1 MARVSWIWEHIN
13 DAGMIEAEFIED
25 AIRKNEH
32 WRAKERLQGR
42 LSQNIYDPELF
53 ESYGFV
59 LLAMNDTVEAGKYLF
74 LSGVRDQSYL
84 PAIDAYLSR
93 HSGKGMQHISHT
105 FPKAAQSAPFSSYPK
120 IVIDELQA
128 QGYSAKDVK
137 KELRSEPES
146 GSSESLG
153 FGCSVVV
160 AVVFALIVGFLISAV
175 RGLAWLYDWL
185 VG

>member
-1 MARVSWIWEHIN
+1 MGRAARIWEQI
-13 DAGMIEAEFIED
+13 DYARMIEAEFIED
-25 AIRKNEH
+25 AIRANEH

-74 LSGVRDQSYL
+74 LSGARDQSYL

-93 HSGKGMQHISHT
+93 YSGKGMQHIAHT

-120 IVIDELQA
+120 IVIDELKA
-128 QGYSAKDVK
+128 RGFTAKDVK

-146 GSSESLG
+146 GSPGSLG
-153 FGCSVVV
+153 FFGSVVMT
-160 AVVFALIVGFLISAV
+160 VVFALIIGFLISAV

-185 VG
+185 VR

>member
-1 MARVSWIWEHIN
+1 
-13 DAGMIEAEFIED
+13 MIEAEFIED

-59 LLAMNDTVEAGKYLF
+59 LLAMNDTMEAGKYLF
-74 LSGVRDQSYL
+74 LSGARDQSYM

-93 HSGKGMQHISHT
+93 YSSKGMQHILHT
-105 FPKAAQSAPFSSYPK
+105 FPKAAQAAPFSSCPK

-128 QGYSAKDVK
+128 RGFSAKDVK

-146 GSSESLG
+146 GSSGSLG
-153 FGCSVVV
+153 FVGSVVLT
-160 AVVFALIVGFLISAV
+160 VVFALIVGFLVSAV

>member
-1 MARVSWIWEHIN
+1 
-13 DAGMIEAEFIED
+13 MIEAKFIED

-42 LSQNIYDPELF
+42 LSQNIYDPGLF
-53 ESYGFV
+53 ESYGFA

-74 LSGVRDQSYL
+74 LSGARDQSYM

-93 HSGKGMQHISHT
+93 YSGKGMHHIAHT

-120 IVIDELQA
+120 IVIEELQA
-128 QGYSAKDVK
+128 QGFSAKDVQ

-146 GSSESLG
+146 GSSGSLG
-153 FGCSVVV
+153 LVGSVVV
-160 AVVFALIVGFLISAV
+160 TVVFALFIGFLTSAL
-175 RGLAWLYDWL
+175 RGLAWLYGWL
-185 VG
+185 ANVVS

>member
-1 MARVSWIWEHIN
+1 MGRIAWIWKQIN
-13 DAGMIEAEFIED
+13 DAEMIEAEFIED
-25 AIRKNEH
+25 AIRENEH

-59 LLAMNDTVEAGKYLF
+59 LMAMNDTVEAGKYLF

-93 HSGKGMQHISHT
+93 YSGKGMQHIAHT

-128 QGYSAKDVK
+128 RGFSAKDVK

-146 GSSESLG
+146 RSSGSLG
-153 FGCSVVV
+153 FFESAIMV
-160 AVVFALIVGFLISAV
+160 VVFALIIGFLISAV
-175 RGLAWLYDWL
+175 RGLVWLYSWL
-185 VG
+185 FG

>member
-1 MARVSWIWEHIN
+1 
-13 DAGMIEAEFIED
+13 MIEAEFIED

-74 LSGVRDQSYL
+74 LSGARDQSYL

-93 HSGKGMQHISHT
+93 YSGKGMQHISHT
-105 FPKAAQSAPFSSYPK
+105 FPKAAQSASFSSYPK
-120 IVIDELQA
+120 SVIDELQA
-128 QGYSAKDVK
+128 RGFSAKDVK
-137 KELRSEPES
+137 KELRSEPDSE
-146 GSSESLG
+146 SSESFG
-153 FGCSVVV
+153 FVGSAVLV
-160 AVVFALIVGFLISAV
+160 AVIALIVGFLVSAF

>member
-1 MARVSWIWEHIN
+1 
-13 DAGMIEAEFIED
+13 MIEVEFIED

-42 LSQNIYDPELF
+42 LSQNVYDPDLF

-74 LSGVRDQSYL
+74 LSGARDSIYS

-93 HSGKGMQHISHT
+93 YYGKGMQHIFYT
-105 FPKAAQSAPFSSYPK
+105 FPKAAQSAPFSAYPN

-128 QGYSAKDVK
+128 RGFSAKDVK
-137 KELRSEPES
+137 KQLRSKLES
-146 GSSESLG
+146 GSSRSLG
-153 FGCSVVV
+153 FAGYVFVTVVC
-160 AVVFALIVGFLISAV
+160 ALLVGFLISAV
-175 RGLAWLYDWL
+175 RGLAWLYEWL

>member
-1 MARVSWIWEHIN
+1 
-13 DAGMIEAEFIED
+13 MIEVEFIED

-42 LSQNIYDPELF
+42 LSQNVYDPDLF

-74 LSGVRDQSYL
+74 LSGARDSIYS
-84 PAIDAYLSR
+84 PAIDVYLSR
-93 HSGKGMQHISHT
+93 YSGKGMQHIFYT
-105 FPKAAQSAPFSSYPK
+105 FPKAAQSAPFSAFPN

-128 QGYSAKDVK
+128 RGFSAKDVK
-137 KELRSEPES
+137 KQLRSKSES
-146 GSSESLG
+146 GSSGSLG
-153 FGCSVVV
+153 FAGYVFVTVVY
-160 AVVFALIVGFLISAV
+160 ALLVGFLISAV
-175 RGLAWLYDWL
+175 RGLAWLYEWL